1 MESERILLYVQ
12 GVFCLCHCVRGIFL
26 IVVNKKK
33 KKNESFDKIK
43 KRTFRTRRTRIF
55 KNLNFNYLKR
65 SSQQMVYA
73 YAFFTNI
80 NHFCIKANLVSFFF
94 LNILVVDM
102 G

>member
-1 MESERILLYVQ
+1 MS
-12 GVFCLCHCVRGIFL
+12 LCTWDIF
-26 IVVNKKK
+26 NCREQKK

-73 YAFFTNI
+73 YAFLQI
-80 NHFCIKANLVSFFF
+80 
-94 LNILVVDM
+94 
-102 G
+102 